1 METGAG
7 GGAGGR
13 IPAYVGAL
21 NAEDD
26 VEAEPSTEGS
36 KSVAVAERNSASS
49 KNGGAMSSTRTT
61 IALESPAALAIAASL
76 ERGATHPIARAV
88 LDTASDFGLS
98 NVLPDVAVSN
108 FRVVAGCGVE
118 GLVRPAVVGND
129 AEGACGPARLARFGN
144 VDWACEILGDP
155 IAFRR

>member
-1 METGAG
+1 
-7 GGAGGR
+7 
-13 IPAYVGAL
+13 
-21 NAEDD
+21 
-26 VEAEPSTEGS
+26 
-36 KSVAVAERNSASS
+36 
-49 KNGGAMSSTRTT
+49 MSSTRTT

-129 AEGACGPARLARFGN
+129 AEGA
-144 VDWACEILGDP
+144 
-155 IAFRR
+155 